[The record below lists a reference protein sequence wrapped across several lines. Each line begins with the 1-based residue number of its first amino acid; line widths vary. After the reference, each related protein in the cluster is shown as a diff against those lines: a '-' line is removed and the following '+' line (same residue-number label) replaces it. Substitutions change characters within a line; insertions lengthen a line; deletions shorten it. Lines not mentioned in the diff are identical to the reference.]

1 MIKMRINSNY
11 NGQETSYAGVAGK
24 PQDAYSKGIQSQI
37 ANVQKQLQSLS
48 SREGMSPE
56 EKMKKRQELQR
67 QINDLN
73 NQLRQHE
80 IEQRKERQKQ
90 KTEGGSMEAMISA
103 DAAMNQAQV
112 QNSVA
117 TDIEGSA
124 RILKSEIRQD
134 AARGGDTSDKQEALA
149 ELEERAAN
157 ATAAQ
162 MDILESVDKE
172 MKESE
177 NGGTQETDKEKVE
190 KTAQEKTENS
200 SQDAF
205 VDVFV

>member
-1 MIKMRINSNY
+1 MRINSNY

-48 SREGMSPE
+48 SRGGMSPE

-117 TDIEGSA
+117 TDMEGNA

-134 AARGGDTSDKQEALA
+134 AARGTDTSDKQEALA

-205 VDVFV
+205 VDVLV